1 MKLHYTNT
9 NNKNKPYIPSH
20 TPTNTS
26 RVLSECDVQ
35 TSFYDNDPD
44 MKSVKENFDRQTSQR
59 FEEYEE
65 RLMKNR
71 KKCKEHCDKD
81 IQKIILKDK
90 MEKSLAEKVEIGC
103 LKCGCGLGGVA
114 AGVGIIGAVAVK
126 EWTKAA
132 LLAAEKEALVEGT
145 AEATKAGFDFG
156 IQYIITEIK
165 NQLKIYSIASSPL
178 DKVITAETLNNP
190 KQLIESLNI
199 QYTDLC
205 VTNGYKLEESLCSM
219 AGEDHLQAISF
230 IDRHINNIVGYAKQS
245 ADAHTSK
252 ITSETILKLTET
264 KNAAVES
271 TSVTCNTAIIASV
284 VAILIIVLVMV
295 ITYLILRYR
304 RKKKMKKKQ
313 QYTKLLKE

>member
-1 MKLHYTNT
+1 MKLHYTNVLLFSLPLNILVSSSYT

-20 TPTNTS
+20 TPTDTS

-71 KKCKEHCDKD
+71 KKCKEQCDKD

-114 AGVGIIGAVAVK
+114 AVWGLVSGLGYAGWSHYSTQTAIQKGIEAGV
-126 EWTKAA
+126 
-132 LLAAEKEALVEGT
+132 
-145 AEATKAGFDFG
+145 KAGYEELGDFFLLRKLIPITD
-156 IQYIITEIK
+156 IQNSINPTNYAKKMTYVFYTQEIK
-165 NQLKIYSIASSPL
+165 NSMCEGGLNSESAFCSAVSSQEASMFSQQAANIADSAVSMAKL
-178 DKVITAETLNNP
+178 AE
-190 KQLIESLNI
+190 K
-199 QYTDLC
+199 
-205 VTNGYKLEESLCSM
+205 KALEE
-219 AGEDHLQAISF
+219 AA
-230 IDRHINNIVGYAKQS
+230 S
-245 ADAHTSK
+245 A
-252 ITSETILKLTET
+252 LTT
-264 KNAAVES
+264 YSN
-271 TSVTCNTAIIASV
+271 AIIASI
-284 VAILIIVLVMV
+284 VAIVVIALVMLII
-295 ITYLILRYR
+295 YLILRYR
-304 RKKKMKKKQ
+304 RKKKMNKKE